1 MTGMEI
7 TIGIR
12 DQVARELTFET
23 SLSSEELAKAVE
35 NAIAGPVLD
44 LTDTRG
50 RRFIVPSGAIGY
62 VEIGAQEQRAVGFG
76 TA

>member
-1 MTGMEI
+1 MATMEI

-23 SLSSEELAKAVE
+23 SLSSDEVATAVE
-35 NAIAGPVLD
+35 KAGAVLD

-50 RRFIVPSGAIGY
+50 RRYVVPSDAIAY
-62 VEIGAQEQRAVGFG
+62 VEIGVQEQRPVGFG
-76 TA
+76 TS